1 MGKEGYFYSYYEVSR
16 SLSSVIV
23 HLKHALTLVLDSMI
37 HRLDSLQL
45 TDEDE
50 IAWKLLPDSHWNWWS
65 PHVLHKRWGS
75 MKNRAKRNLKNDN
88 ASYKEIIEW
97 LKEEQ
102 DAIPRKEVKAFM
114 SKRPGDPDNDA
125 ENDEDDAAGEEE
137 DGDGEEDVVDDAATE
152 QQQQK
157 KNKTVS
163 AASREIANS
172 AAAST
177 SSAPSASALAL
188 AAKRKAASNKD
199 QSQFRTN
206 EFVNSS
212 DEED

>member
-1 MGKEGYFYSYYEVSR
+1 M
-16 SLSSVIV
+16 
-23 HLKHALTLVLDSMI
+23 LTSF
-37 HRLDSLQL
+37 HSPYRLDSLQL

-75 MKNRAKRNLKNDN
+75 MKNRARRNLKNDN
-88 ASYKEIIEW
+88 ATYKEIIRW

-102 DAIPRKEVKAFM
+102 DSIPRKEVKAFM
-114 SKRPGDPDNDA
+114 SKRPGDPDNEA
-125 ENDEDDAAGEEE
+125 VNDDDDAAGEEE
-137 DGDGEEDVVDDAATE
+137 DGDGEEDVDDAATE
-152 QQQQK
+152 QQQR
-157 KNKTVS
+157 KTKTTS
-163 AASREIANS
+163 APSREIENS
-172 AAAST
+172 AAAAST
-177 SSAPSASALAL
+177 STAPSASAMVL
-188 AAKRKAASNKD
+188 AAKKKAASKQD